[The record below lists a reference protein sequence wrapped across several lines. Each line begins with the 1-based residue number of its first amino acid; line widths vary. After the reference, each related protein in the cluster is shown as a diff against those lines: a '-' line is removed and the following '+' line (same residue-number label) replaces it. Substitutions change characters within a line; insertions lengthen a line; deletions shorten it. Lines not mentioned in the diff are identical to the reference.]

1 MALALLFLLFA
12 WLVIGQKL
20 FVWLAIWGVMFALW
34 GLSRWALRRGRGAVL
49 TVFCRR
55 LDGGGGGGGAFGA
68 LTFPSFLA
76 GARKRRRNP
85 KHGRCSL

>member
-49 TVFCRR
+49 TVFAAVWTAAVAA
-55 LDGGGGGGGAFGA
+55 AFLG
-68 LTFPSFLA
+68 L
-76 GARKRRRNP
+76 
-85 KHGRCSL
+85 